1 MARAAGVQEE
11 CLHTLVGQGKRSQAE
26 ATFKEIMI
34 ES

>member
-34 ES
+34 GS